1 MKRKL
6 ALLLMVL
13 LLGVAVAGCISQSEE
28 TQATTQTTKETPT
41 TTTQIQEQTTQTEK
55 PKYPIVITDFAGR
68 NVTIEKEPQ
77 KIVSLAPSI
86 TETLYFLGALEK
98 VVGITKFDDFP
109 ENVKEGREIVG
120 GFSDPNIEIIASLK
134 PDLIIATSMHMQYLD
149 QLEKIAPVIVVD
161 PKNMDE
167 IYQSIE
173 LLGKVI
179 NREEQ
184 AKKVIDDMK
193 EKVNEIQKL
202 VADTPKVKVFYVVWN
217 NPLMTAGAGTFIN
230 DLIELAGGENIFSDA
245 QSWATVSIEE
255 VLARNPE
262 VIVLTPHCGMSV
274 NDVHDS
280 QLAKTNAA
288 KMGKIVVIQNEN
300 ILVRPSPRIVEGL
313 EELAKTLH
321 PEAFGGKYPITITDF
336 TGRKVTI
343 KEEPERIISL
353 APSITETLFFI
364 GAGEKVV
371 GVTKFDD
378 YPPQVVNITKIGGF
392 SDPNIEVIASLK
404 PDLII
409 GTSMHLKYLDQLE
422 QIAPVIIIDPQN
434 LEGIYKAIEMLGLAV
449 NREEY
454 AKSVITEMKAKV
466 SYITSLVQDK
476 PKVNVFYIVWNN
488 PLMTA
493 GKGTFINDL
502 IQLAGGENIFSDVQG
517 WATVSIEEVLARNP
531 DVIILTPHCGYTPED
546 LCNTELA
553 RTNAVKNGK
562 VVVIQDDNIIV
573 RPGPRIIYG
582 LEELAK
588 FIHPEAFNIEIE
600 PLTCNVEQSANASG

>member
-1 MKRKL
+1 
-6 ALLLMVL
+6 
-13 LLGVAVAGCISQSEE
+13 
-28 TQATTQTTKETPT
+28 
-41 TTTQIQEQTTQTEK
+41 
-55 PKYPIVITDFAGR
+55 
-68 NVTIEKEPQ
+68 
-77 KIVSLAPSI
+77 
-86 TETLYFLGALEK
+86 
-98 VVGITKFDDFP
+98 
-109 ENVKEGREIVG
+109 
-120 GFSDPNIEIIASLK
+120 
-134 PDLIIATSMHMQYLD
+134 
-149 QLEKIAPVIVVD
+149 
-161 PKNMDE
+161 
-167 IYQSIE
+167 
-173 LLGKVI
+173 
-179 NREEQ
+179 
-184 AKKVIDDMK
+184 
-193 EKVNEIQKL
+193 
-202 VADTPKVKVFYVVWN
+202 
-217 NPLMTAGAGTFIN
+217 
-230 DLIELAGGENIFSDA
+230 
-245 QSWATVSIEE
+245 
-255 VLARNPE
+255 
-262 VIVLTPHCGMSV
+262 
-274 NDVHDS
+274 
-280 QLAKTNAA
+280 
-288 KMGKIVVIQNEN
+288 
-300 ILVRPSPRIVEGL
+300 
-313 EELAKTLH
+313 
-321 PEAFGGKYPITITDF
+321 
-336 TGRKVTI
+336 
-343 KEEPERIISL
+343 
-353 APSITETLFFI
+353 
-364 GAGEKVV
+364 
-371 GVTKFDD
+371 
-378 YPPQVVNITKIGGF
+378 
-392 SDPNIEVIASLK
+392 
-404 PDLII
+404 
-409 GTSMHLKYLDQLE
+409 MHLKYLDQLE